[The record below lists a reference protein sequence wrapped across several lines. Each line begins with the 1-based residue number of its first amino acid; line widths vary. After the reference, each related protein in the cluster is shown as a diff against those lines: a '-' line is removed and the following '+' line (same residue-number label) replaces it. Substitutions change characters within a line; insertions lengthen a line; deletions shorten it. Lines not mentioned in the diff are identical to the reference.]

1 MEKKSAECFIWHS
14 HELDLVY
21 YTFIK
26 TRIKCSSFK
35 EESSLSQKNVLI
47 NNIKA
52 VPEVWLK
59 ESPILAEKLSI
70 CNAALL
76 IWYYKEQRLHS
87 EKVMKCCC
95 KSWKIKKEILIS
107 LINRVHKNYITLKYL
122 TDINDISVKHLHDV

>member
-1 MEKKSAECFIWHS
+1 MEKKSAEGFIWHS

-76 IWYYKEQRLHS
+76 IL
-87 EKVMKCCC
+87 
-95 KSWKIKKEILIS
+95 
-107 LINRVHKNYITLKYL
+107 
-122 TDINDISVKHLHDV
+122 